1 MVEKFITAGDTPVH
15 VCDSEKGDRCAVL
28 LHGYLESML
37 VWDDFVPY
45 LYKHANY
52 YECDGERMAV
62 DKDLLCR
69 GNKEYA
75 PGKCLESE
83 VFDAGYFEQ
92 FVKQVIEM

>member
-45 LYKHANY
+45 LYKQLSLIH
-52 YECDGERMAV
+52 
-62 DKDLLCR
+62 
-69 GNKEYA
+69 
-75 PGKCLESE
+75 
-83 VFDAGYFEQ
+83 
-92 FVKQVIEM
+92 I

>member
-45 LYKHANY
+45 LYKQV
-52 YECDGERMAV
+52 RV
-62 DKDLLCR
+62 ITLDLPGHGISVVKGHVSDESDTGQGTGPYLRHGSEGLCR
-69 GNKEYA
+69 G
-75 PGKCLESE
+75 
-83 VFDAGYFEQ
+83 
-92 FVKQVIEM
+92 

>member
-45 LYKHANY
+45 LY
-52 YECDGERMAV
+52 
-62 DKDLLCR
+62 
-69 GNKEYA
+69 
-75 PGKCLESE
+75 S
-83 VFDAGYFEQ
+83 Q
-92 FVKQVIEM
+92 IQ